1 MRTLPLQELAKR
13 ASFQHHREPKLGVIQ
28 DTSGIDERVNNR
40 KAFASFMV
48 TRSVTMNTKNVAAAG
63 AGSSDNEGN
72 NDATFMGDDRNAR
85 YHRAT
90 DHDIHKD
97 AIMLATAALAHTIGP
112 QQQQQQEQEQQ
123 DQSRSPQAA
132 AVSIGL
138 QQREEHRSSDEEYY
152 EGSPGPPQESLL
164 VTPHAF
170 RTDSY
175 NNNNKTV
182 RGVPHI
188 YHDYSQ
194 VPDVDT
200 YVRKK
205 TGGVTQPFPEKL
217 HAMLHDI
224 ENNDEYQRI
233 VQWLPHGRAFIV
245 RNPKEFTEIIMP
257 KYVIGWANYGLFNSC
272 LLAFRC
278 C

>member
-1 MRTLPLQELAKR
+1 M
-13 ASFQHHREPKLGVIQ
+13 
-28 DTSGIDERVNNR
+28 
-40 KAFASFMV
+40 
-48 TRSVTMNTKNVAAAG
+48 AAG
-63 AGSSDNEGN
+63 AASSDNEGT
-72 NDATFMGDDRNAR
+72 NDSTTFLGDDRNAR
-85 YHRAT
+85 YHRAS
-90 DHDIHKD
+90 DHDLHKD
-97 AIMLATAALAHTIGP
+97 AIMLATAALAHTTGP
-112 QQQQQQEQEQQ
+112 QQRQQQQQQQQHEQEQP
-123 DQSRSPQAA
+123 DQARSPQAA
-132 AVSIGL
+132 AASIGL

-164 VTPHAF
+164 MTPHAF
-170 RTDSY
+170 RTDSLH
-175 NNNNKTV
+175 NNNDKTA

-245 RNPKEFTEIIMP
+245 RNPKDFTEIIMP
-257 KYVIGWANYGLFNSC
+257 KYVIGWQQWSC
-272 LLAFRC
+272 LYSITDVLQINIAHLTFLLWFWFTFKKKNGCMTGISRLVNIAAMNNNHC
-278 C
+278 ACYL